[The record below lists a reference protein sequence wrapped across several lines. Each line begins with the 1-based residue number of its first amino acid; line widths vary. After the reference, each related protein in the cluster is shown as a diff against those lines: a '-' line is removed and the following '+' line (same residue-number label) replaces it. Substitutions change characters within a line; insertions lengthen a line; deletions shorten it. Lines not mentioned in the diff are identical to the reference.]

1 MKPMLFGLCLMTIG
15 LSTSYAAAE
24 EVKGES
30 KRQDDLI
37 KRNAEAR
44 KRENDRIVAANKERD
59 RQRREQDKK
68 DGKKYEPTRHVHD
81 FSTDGTCMCGVRG

>member
-15 LSTSYAAAE
+15 LSTPYAAAE

-81 FSTDGTCMCGVRG
+81 FSRGSTCMCGVRG